1 MAVTGDIFRSL
12 TFDGESSRDYGVYIT
27 GQAVYNA
34 PERDVE
40 MVTIPGRN
48 GAFALD
54 KGRFENIE
62 VTYPAGVFANTD
74 TEFAKAISDF
84 RNMLCSRQGYCRLTD
99 EYNPDEYRLAVYKSG
114 LEVDPVQLKAG
125 QFDITFECK
134 PQRYLTSGEEKKVL
148 GTWGDTET
156 KTGEIVELDNDGT
169 LAVKSAEVALE
180 PQQDLHGYDKP
191 WSGGNGKNKWGGLKV
206 EKLNSDQST
215 SASTSDWHSPK
226 IMLNGATSLAL
237 TIFENNSTYT
247 SGSIGFVS
255 YNSSGTVLDDIN
267 FIYANQIST
276 YPTTVV
282 RTLTSGASYMYL
294 RGYRSAGA
302 SGIVDIKAQL
312 EFGSVATSYEPY
324 ENICPI
330 TGASDVDVNVADDYD
345 DPQTLNTYTTSLG
358 TTVYGGSVDVVAGTG
373 TEEYGVLVFDGTQ
386 NLYTSGSAFRYY
398 DAGIADGDFTSD
410 PNVISSWLE
419 NKPNSAG
426 VPSFGQSGS
435 ANNHNIYF
443 YNATSISGV
452 TDLASFKTYL
462 SNNPLTVVYKKAT
475 PTALT
480 LTPTPVNLI
489 EGTNYVFSPQGEI
502 TLEYGTNPN
511 YIVNPTLFGC
521 GPLIEAKGYGDIQF
535 NGYTIKLANGAI
547 GTVNL
552 WQETRGG
559 TFNGSITKTF
569 VTGQFEPT
577 DTFSFTVTHMFTL
590 SEVNPSITNTN
601 ANATNSRDIG
611 VGWEI
616 TYRIDLPCTFTV
628 GTTGQITNT
637 STYDFGSGK
646 KVISDMDVS
655 YDSTTGTVVYTV
667 ATTTQGQPSFEGT
680 KHGFSISECN
690 AVSTLNRLGN
700 PTYIDCDLGEA
711 YKINDGDVVSLN
723 SFVDLGSKLP
733 ELAPGIN
740 EFTVSNTF
748 TEVAVVP
755 RWWRI

>member
-156 KTGEIVELDNDGT
+156 KTGEIVELENDGS
-169 LAVKSAEVALE
+169 LAVKSAEVSLE

-191 WSGGNGKNKWGGLKV
+191 WSGGAGKNKLGISGADATSNGVTFSVQADGTIKATGTLSGSSASAYFTASIPTGSYVFNDEIGGSSSTYWSQIVDGTNWSGVSTGGGDTNFSITTTSVRVYVATKQTPPTGGLIFKPMMR
-206 EKLNSDQST
+206 LSGT
-215 SASTSDWHSPK
+215 SATW
-226 IMLNGATSLAL
+226 
-237 TIFENNSTYT
+237 
-247 SGSIGFVS
+247 
-255 YNSSGTVLDDIN
+255 
-267 FIYANQIST
+267 
-276 YPTTVV
+276 
-282 RTLTSGASYMYL
+282 
-294 RGYRSAGA
+294 
-302 SGIVDIKAQL
+302 
-312 EFGSVATSYEPY
+312 EPY

-330 TGASDVDVNVADDYD
+330 TGASDVDVNVVDDYD

-373 TEEYGVLVFDGTQ
+373 TDNCGDLLTFDGS
-386 NLYTSGSAFRYY
+386 NTSVWS
-398 DAGIADGDFTSD
+398 
-410 PNVISSWLE
+410 
-419 NKPNSAG
+419 
-426 VPSFGQSGS
+426 
-435 ANNHNIYF
+435 NI
-443 YNATSISGV
+443 ATSAQGV
-452 TDLASFKTYL
+452 TRAYTLPLYAGRTIVASDAYRISTEYNTEIGIVGLSNDGRLIMTSSFFQGKTFAEFKTL
-462 SNNPLTVVYKKAT
+462 MASNPFNVLMTLAT
-475 PTALT
+475 PTTLS
-480 LTPTPVNLI
+480 LTPTTVNLI
-489 EGTNYVFSPQGEI
+489 EGTNYVFSPQGAV
-502 TLEYGTNPN
+502 TLEYGTGPN
-511 YIVNPTLFGC
+511 FIVNPTLFGC
-521 GPLIEAKGYGDIQF
+521 GPLIEAKGYGDISF
-535 NGYTIKLANGAI
+535 NGHTIKLANGAI

-552 WQETRGG
+552 WNRSSVGSL
-559 TFNGSITKTF
+559 NGSITKTF

-590 SEVNPSITNTN
+590 YEDNPSIVNTN
-601 ANATNSRDIG
+601 ANAVNDFRDNNDG
-611 VGWEI
+611 SV
-616 TYRIDLPCTFTV
+616 TYWIDLPCTFTV
-628 GTTGQITNT
+628 GTTNQTTNK
-637 STYDFGSGK
+637 STYTFGSK
-646 KVISDMDVS
+646 KVIANMDVS
-655 YDSTTGTVVYTV
+655 YDSTTGTVVYSVTTDTV
-667 ATTTQGQPSFEGT
+667 NNPTFALPMQV
-680 KHGFSISECN
+680 GFTLGECN
-690 AVSTLNRLGN
+690 AVSTLNRLGD

-711 YKINDGDVVSLN
+711 YKINGGKPVSLN
-723 SFVDLGSKLP
+723 AFVDLGSKLP

-748 TEVAVVP
+748 TEVAVTP
-755 RWWRI
+755 RWWKV

>member
-156 KTGEIVELDNDGT
+156 KTGEIVELENDGS
-169 LAVKSAEVALE
+169 LAVKSAEVSLE
-180 PQQDLHGYDKP
+180 PQQDT
-191 WSGGNGKNKWGGLKV
+191 SGGV
-206 EKLNSDQST
+206 P
-215 SASTSDWHSPK
+215 SP
-226 IMLNGATSLAL
+226 SH
-237 TIFENNSTYT
+237 
-247 SGSIGFVS
+247 
-255 YNSSGTVLDDIN
+255 
-267 FIYANQIST
+267 
-276 YPTTVV
+276 
-282 RTLTSGASYMYL
+282 
-294 RGYRSAGA
+294 
-302 SGIVDIKAQL
+302 
-312 EFGSVATSYEPY
+312 
-324 ENICPI
+324 ICPI
-330 TGASDVDVNVADDYD
+330 TGASDVDVNVRGFNQWDEEWELGGFNSTTGEPSTNTAIIRSKNYIPILPNTGYCFHIGSIDVFADLVFYDADKNIVALKMGAGGGVHKNTVFTTPSNASYMRFGMPSLYGNTYKNDICINLSKTTGSPKNGDYVPYNSD
-345 DPQTLNTYTTSLG
+345 SDTYTTSLG
-358 TTVYGGSVDVVAGTG
+358 TTVYGGSIDVVAGAG
-373 TEEYGVLVFDGTQ
+373 TVTYASVLLKDLSIGG
-386 NLYTSGSAFRYY
+386 SGS
-398 DAGIADGDFTSD
+398 S
-410 PNVISSWLE
+410 
-419 NKPNSAG
+419 
-426 VPSFGQSGS
+426 
-435 ANNHNIYF
+435 YF
-443 YNATSISGV
+443 YGSINGKAAGNFNIISDAYNTTSETSV
-452 TDLASFKTYL
+452 TTMDNGEIKGHASTNSIYIKDNRYSTPAEL
-462 SNNPLTVVYKKAT
+462 KAAMGDTQIVYELAT
-475 PTALT
+475 PTTLT
-480 LTPTPVNLI
+480 LTPTTVNLI

-521 GPLIEAKGYGDIQF
+521 GPLIEAKGYGDISF
-535 NGYTIKLANGAI
+535 NGHTIKLANGAI

-637 STYDFGSGK
+637 STYDFGAGK

-690 AVSTLNRLGN
+690 AVSTLNRLGD

-711 YKINDGDVVSLN
+711 YKINDGKPVGLN

>member
-1 MAVTGDIFRSL
+1 MAVTGDIFKSL

-40 MVTIPGRN
+40 MVTIPGRS

-62 VTYPAGVFANTD
+62 VTYPAGVFANTE

-84 RNMLCSRQGYCRLTD
+84 RNMLCSRKGYCRLTD

-156 KTGEIVELDNDGT
+156 KTGEIVELENDGT
-169 LAVKSAEVALE
+169 LAVKSAEVVLE

-191 WSGGNGKNKWGGLKV
+191 WNGGAGKNKLGISGADVTSNGITFSVQADGTIKATGTLSGSSASAYFTASIPTGSYVFNDEIGGSSSTYWSQIVDGTNWSGVSTGGGDTNFSITTTSVRVYVATKQTPPAGGLIFKPMMR
-206 EKLNSDQST
+206 LSGT
-215 SASTSDWHSPK
+215 SATW
-226 IMLNGATSLAL
+226 
-237 TIFENNSTYT
+237 
-247 SGSIGFVS
+247 
-255 YNSSGTVLDDIN
+255 
-267 FIYANQIST
+267 
-276 YPTTVV
+276 
-282 RTLTSGASYMYL
+282 
-294 RGYRSAGA
+294 
-302 SGIVDIKAQL
+302 
-312 EFGSVATSYEPY
+312 EPY
-324 ENICPI
+324 TNICPI

-373 TEEYGVLVFDGTQ
+373 TVTWGVLKCATDTFSVSKASNYLYYIPRPNIGTYFDLLSTAFATGT
-386 NLYTSGSAFRYY
+386 S
-398 DAGIADGDFTSD
+398 
-410 PNVISSWLE
+410 PNVSLLTPGACVGNPEYHVIYLNTTDVVSTDTAAAVKQWLID
-419 NKPNSAG
+419 NS
-426 VPSFGQSGS
+426 VDF
-435 ANNHNIYF
+435 
-443 YNATSISGV
+443 
-452 TDLASFKTYL
+452 
-462 SNNPLTVVYKKAT
+462 VYKIAT
-475 PTALT
+475 PTTLT
-480 LTPTPVNLI
+480 LTPTTVNLI
-489 EGTNYVFSPQGEI
+489 DGTNYVFSPQGEI
-502 TLEYGTNPN
+502 TLEYGTGPN
-511 YIVNPTLFGC
+511 FIVNPTLFGC
-521 GPLIEAKGYGDIQF
+521 GPLIEAKGYGDISF
-535 NGYTIKLANGAI
+535 NGHTIKLANGAI

-637 STYDFGSGK
+637 STYDFGAGK

-690 AVSTLNRLGN
+690 AVSTLNRLGD

-711 YKINDGDVVSLN
+711 YKINGGDVVSLN

-755 RWWRI
+755 RWWIV